1 MPKNYGGKMANSSA
15 EAFVIAVGFILFMI
29 FCFYLL

>member
-15 EAFVIAVGFILFMI
+15 EAFVIAVGFMI